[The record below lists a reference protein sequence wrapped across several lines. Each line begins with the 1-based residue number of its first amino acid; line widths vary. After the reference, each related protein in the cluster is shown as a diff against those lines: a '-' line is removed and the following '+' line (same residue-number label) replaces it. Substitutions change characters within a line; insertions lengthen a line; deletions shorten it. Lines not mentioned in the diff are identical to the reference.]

1 MRYFRFSLN
10 HLWLSWYNSW
20 TNDPHSALIFYK
32 LFQNNG
38 RCKFVNISDL
48 NLTTLKLKWRTNT
61 SQEEPARPTCTTR
74 LTIRSWLP
82 DRVTQCRSQLPNVC
96 WTSQWT
102 FCTFSLKTFS
112 LRDLWEKHAAFRESI
127 IPVSPFIWCS
137 FIFIIDYQPVLWE
150 FKSYH
155 KSACT
160 WKP

>member
-1 MRYFRFSLN
+1 
-10 HLWLSWYNSW
+10 
-20 TNDPHSALIFYK
+20 
-32 LFQNNG
+32 
-38 RCKFVNISDL
+38 
-48 NLTTLKLKWRTNT
+48 
-61 SQEEPARPTCTTR
+61 
-74 LTIRSWLP
+74 
-82 DRVTQCRSQLPNVC
+82 
-96 WTSQWT
+96 
-102 FCTFSLKTFS
+102 LKTFS